1 MAWSGAWSLCLLACL
16 LTAGSPLLRNFPR
29 FSQNHSSKPSFFS
42 SLLAPELKS
51 YLIYKVYFHRFFQHL
66 KYSPELSKAELKLI
80 QGVPT
85 SFDLNVTNMHD
96 AERQSRDGPRDRIV
110 LEHSWNTGN
119 VFELGIHFYWDTLYP
134 IDGICYTRRFSLTL
148 NWKGRAMR
156 VAAQSARIAF
166 PILQRSPVNRS
177 LKFLIFFR
185 PLSRKLRKG
194 DPMVPKAKVH
204 HPSNLLNEWPGRAE
218 AR

>member
-1 MAWSGAWSLCLLACL
+1 MKVATAPTTSNTDNRSLDENEELSTMAWSGAWSLCLLACL

-85 SFDLNVTNMHD
+85 SFGFKCYKYAWCGTTESRW
-96 AERQSRDGPRDRIV
+96 AERSNCLRTF
-110 LEHSWNTGN
+110 LE
-119 VFELGIHFYWDTLYP
+119 YWQCCWV
-134 IDGICYTRRFSLTL
+134 I
-148 NWKGRAMR
+148 
-156 VAAQSARIAF
+156 
-166 PILQRSPVNRS
+166 
-177 LKFLIFFR
+177 KFLLGHPVPNWWHLLYQKVLLDTKLKR
-185 PLSRKLRKG
+185 ARDARSAERKNCISY
-194 DPMVPKAKVH
+194 PAKK
-204 HPSNLLNEWPGRAE
+204 SCQ
-218 AR
+218 